1 MPQIRKMKESD
12 LDQVADIA
20 KRAFTRPWSRQGFQE
35 ALPAEN
41 AIFLVAEENGVVE
54 GYCGMF
60 VAVDEGEII
69 NIAVKPEFQRK
80 GIADRL
86 MQAMLS
92 EGRKRAVYRMFL
104 EVRVS
109 NEAAIRLYE
118 KNGFTRQ
125 GIRKDFYKE
134 IHEDAYVMNR
144 IEENVMLI

>member
-20 KRAFTRPWSRQGFQE
+20 KRAFARPWSRQGFQE
-35 ALPAEN
+35 ALPVEN

-69 NIAVKPEFQRK
+69 NIAVKPEFQK
-80 GIADRL
+80 QGIADRL
-86 MQAMLS
+86 MRAMLS

-144 IEENVMLI
+144 IEENVRLI

>member
-1 MPQIRKMKESD
+1 
-12 LDQVADIA
+12 
-20 KRAFTRPWSRQGFQE
+20 
-35 ALPAEN
+35 
-41 AIFLVAEENGVVE
+41 
-54 GYCGMF
+54 MF

-69 NIAVKPEFQRK
+69 NIAVKPEFQK
-80 GIADRL
+80 QGIADRL
-86 MQAMLS
+86 MRAMLS

-144 IEENVMLI
+144 IEENVRLI